1 MYSCCAASLRS
12 EETKTTS
19 TWLPSPTLESV
30 KALQWDVDL
39 GKLGFEVEVDLKE
52 ITWQAPGWTDDR
64 VDTSGQRNKRQSP
77 IYPENKISSAF
88 YPWLIFVTLSA
99 WFAKTRL
106 PFLFTSSWPA
116 SRSMMIRSGKSKA
129 TWFLEYFPF
138 RSWSKPLPF
147 VLTGTGCLL
156 CWRCFAFERRCR
168 LRLSTTLKR
177 RSRCTYLVLPW
188 CSLFKV
194 CTITEDVKKR
204 GYILPPPLGSI
215 RTEFK
220 TMRQTNYQ
228 INTSCPWWLVKKL
241 NVGLQVNQNS
251 VNV

>member
-1 MYSCCAASLRS
+1 M
-12 EETKTTS
+12 
-19 TWLPSPTLESV
+19 
-30 KALQWDVDL
+30 
-39 GKLGFEVEVDLKE
+39 
-52 ITWQAPGWTDDR
+52 
-64 VDTSGQRNKRQSP
+64 
-77 IYPENKISSAF
+77 
-88 YPWLIFVTLSA
+88 FVTLSA

-156 CWRCFAFERRCR
+156 CWRCFALERRCR

-188 CSLFKV
+188 CSLFTV
-194 CTITEDVKKR
+194 CTITEDVKKT
-204 GYILPPPLGSI
+204 GIHLASSSGLHQNGVENNVAKQTTKSIQAAHDGFLKNYIFGATWNREGIIEYLFL
-215 RTEFK
+215 R
-220 TMRQTNYQ
+220 N
-228 INTSCPWWLVKKL
+228 
-241 NVGLQVNQNS
+241 
-251 VNV
+251 